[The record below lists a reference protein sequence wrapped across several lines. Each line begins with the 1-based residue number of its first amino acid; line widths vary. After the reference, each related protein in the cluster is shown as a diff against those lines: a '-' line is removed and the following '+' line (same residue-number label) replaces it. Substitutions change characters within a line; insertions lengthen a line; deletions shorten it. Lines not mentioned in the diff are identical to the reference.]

1 MAFRSGRGWIFSRPA
16 RGRFSIGGG
25 VITLET
31 NLEDLMNKP
40 GVISWF
46 IQHGVSPFS
55 CYGTFPGTL
64 GKLLEIKHVPNVDAF
79 LRGLNAFLD
88 A

>member
-1 MAFRSGRGWIFSRPA
+1 
-16 RGRFSIGGG
+16 
-25 VITLET
+25 VITQET
-31 NLEDLMNKP
+31 ELEDLVKQP

-64 GKLLEIKHVPNVDAF
+64 GRLLEIKHVQNVDAF
-79 LRGLNAFLD
+79 LQGLNDFLD
-88 A
+88 T

>member
-1 MAFRSGRGWIFSRPA
+1 
-16 RGRFSIGGG
+16 
-25 VITLET
+25 VITQET
-31 NLEDLMNKP
+31 ELEDLMKRP
-40 GVISWF
+40 GIISWF

-64 GKLLEIKHVPNVDAF
+64 GRLLEIKHVSDVEAF
-79 LRGLNAFLD
+79 IRELNGFLD